1 MTDTRVPRLAHRMAD
16 IESFQVMDL
25 LARAR
30 ELEGLGRDIVH
41 MEIGEPD
48 FPTPEPITAAAR
60 RALAEGKTHY
70 TPALGLPALREAV
83 AGFYRQRYGV
93 CVSPERIVITPGA
106 SGALL
111 LALGV
116 LLNPGE
122 KVLLADPGYPCN
134 RHFVRFLDGAAQ
146 SVPVDADTAW
156 QLAPRHIGQHW
167 DSQTVAA
174 MIASPSNPT
183 GTLLGRD
190 ELAALARAVAERGGT
205 LIADEI
211 YHGLTYPLPTS
222 PTKVGEEKFS
232 SPSQGHESLSPS
244 PSQGDDYR
252 DVVGWPRR
260 EHVAQGRG
268 GGNRAASALEVA
280 AEAFVI
286 NSFSKYF
293 QMTGWR
299 LGWLVVPE
307 GYVREV
313 EKLAQNL
320 FIAPSTPA
328 QYAALAAFSDETLA
342 ILEARRA
349 EFQRRRDYLLPAL
362 RGLGFDIPLVPQGA
376 FYIYADCSR
385 LAADSRQFSRDLLE
399 QAGVAVTPGADFGR
413 HHPGRY
419 LRFAYTTDLSR
430 LEEGVERIRR
440 YLGR

>member
-30 ELEGLGRDIVH
+30 ELEGQGRDIVH

-70 TPALGLPALREAV
+70 TPALGLPALREAI

-93 CVSPERIVITPGA
+93 IVSPERIVITPGA

-156 QLAPRHIGQHW
+156 QLAPRHIEQYW
-167 DSQTVAA
+167 DANTVAA
-174 MIASPSNPT
+174 MVASPSNPT
-183 GTLLGRD
+183 GTLLGRE
-190 ELAALARAVAERGGT
+190 ELAALAAAVAERGGT

-211 YHGLTYPLPTS
+211 YHGLTYPLPAS
-222 PTKVGEEKFS
+222 PTVVGEEKTPS
-232 SPSQGHESLSPS
+232 HAWRGRGSRATSALEITPSPSQGHESLSPS
-244 PSQGDDYR
+244 PLQG
-252 DVVGWPRR
+252 
-260 EHVAQGRG
+260 EGRG
-268 GGNRAASALEVA
+268 GGGI
-280 AEAFVI
+280 FVI

-413 HHPGRY
+413 HQPGRY

-430 LEEGVERIRR
+430 LQEGVERIRR
-440 YLGR
+440 FLGHGA